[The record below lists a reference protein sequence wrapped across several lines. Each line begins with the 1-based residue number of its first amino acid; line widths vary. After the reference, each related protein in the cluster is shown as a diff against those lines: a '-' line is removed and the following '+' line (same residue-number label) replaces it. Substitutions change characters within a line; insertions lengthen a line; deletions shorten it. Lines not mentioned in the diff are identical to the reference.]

1 MVLRS
6 PGPVLVPWPWFLSCR
21 PWPGWC
27 HPEAVPLPSV
37 PPSAPDSRS
46 DITGMEEV
54 APCFINSS
62 WVLGVK
68 GFLTIACK
76 YM

>member
-1 MVLRS
+1 MVLLAE
-6 PGPVLVPWPWFLSCR
+6 PGPVLVTVALVLSLAR

-46 DITGMEEV
+46 QRYWYG
-54 APCFINSS
+54 
-62 WVLGVK
+62 K
-68 GFLTIACK
+68 GCSMFH
-76 YM
+76 